1 MKDYTGPRNL
11 DEMVNYLNHIAGTAR
26 QMDGTLSSS
35 YGHLSEVDMMLV
47 SIHEYTPKVL
57 ENLKELIQ
65 KAPADQERFKKIYLS
80 IIKKIEKEGESYI
93 HTEKERM
100 EKFIA
105 NESISKTKKG
115 FFRLRSNILDAFIV
129 KNEEEL

>member
-1 MKDYTGPRNL
+1 M
-11 DEMVNYLNHIAGTAR
+11 
-26 QMDGTLSSS
+26 
-35 YGHLSEVDMMLV
+35 
-47 SIHEYTPKVL
+47 
-57 ENLKELIQ
+57 ENLKEVIQ

-80 IIKKIEKEGESYI
+80 IIKKIEKEGEGYV

>member
-11 DEMVNYLNHIAGTAR
+11 DEMVNYLNHIAGTDR

-57 ENLKELIQ
+57 ENLKEVIQ

-80 IIKKIEKEGESYI
+80 IIKKIEKEGEGYV